1 MARKRGAQPNNR
13 NAFKHGFY
21 SKHFKGLEKKALESV
36 SASDLTPEIDLLRV
50 NMDRLMESYTATLKD
65 HDTLARA
72 EILRII
78 ALSSGSIASLR
89 RTQIAFNLKHAE
101 AREIIQKLEQ
111 MDLGPDSSEEAQK
124 DEDGNN
130 V

>member
-1 MARKRGAQPNNR
+1 MTRKRGAQANNK

-21 SKHFKGLEKKALESV
+21 SKHFKELEKKALESV

-50 NMDRLMESYTATLKD
+50 NINRLMEEYTATLKD

-89 RTQIAFNLKHAE
+89 RTQIAFNYKNTE
-101 AREIIQKLEQ
+101 AQQIIQELEQ
-111 MDLGPDSSEEAQK
+111 MDFDSDSGEKEENDK
-124 DEDGNN
+124 DE
-130 V
+130 